1 MRIFCCTIYNM
12 RFKTL
17 FTLSTSVVASALLCW
32 GGVKK
37 HQKTPVNAGKFS
49 TVQTLEIT
57 SDTIRVTDS
66 NFNHISRTAAAGL
79 FLPYENR
86 VVVYHF
92 EPMDT
97 TARVQR
103 FCNNNNQMKPL
114 VQRHE
119 VEHARKAI
127 FTRQDRLH
135 TSYVRGQI
143 AAMNEIIAPASEIIE
158 ALDWR
163 ATHGRRFPV
172 LSNCLA
178 RADRDIVRMA
188 DTLGMT
194 WPLDFNRP
202 EIATLVMK
210 YALQKFQIE
219 FNRGIY
225 RTTIRRAT
233 ESISD
238 KKYIPNDQCG
248 FPFQDM
254 LFCPE
259 SDMWAPMWSFNSL
272 RGRVNPW
279 MFADAAMRKKLLGD
293 VDNFVETAS
302 GIAGKKPPFLQ
313 NAKIR

>member
-1 MRIFCCTIYNM
+1 MCIFCYTIYNM

-17 FTLSTSVVASALLCW
+17 FTLSTSVVASAMLCW

-37 HQKTPVNAGKFS
+37 HQKTPANAGKFS

-66 NFNHISRTAAAGL
+66 NFNHVSKTAAAGL

-97 TARVQR
+97 TARVVH
-103 FCNNNNQMKPL
+103 FCDMNNQMKPL

-127 FTRQDRLH
+127 FTHQDELH
-135 TSYVRGQI
+135 SPYVRGQI
-143 AAMNEIIAPASEIIE
+143 AAMNEIIAPAAEIIE

-163 ATHGRRFPV
+163 AKHGSRFPT

-178 RADRDIVRMA
+178 RADRDITRMA
-188 DTLGMT
+188 DTLKMT

-219 FNRGIY
+219 FNRGVY

-233 ESISD
+233 ESVSD
-238 KKYIPNDQCG
+238 KKYTPNDQCG
-248 FPFQDM
+248 FPYQDM

-279 MFADAAMRKKLLGD
+279 VFADIDMRKKLLSD
-293 VDNFVETAS
+293 VEKCVETAS
-302 GIAGKKPPFLQ
+302 NITGQKPPFLI
-313 NAKIR
+313 NAKMR

>member
-1 MRIFCCTIYNM
+1 MPHHAEDAVLVHIVKRMRYVGVRQWFCKGFFPSVQPFLQVAARSFHPAGHFNQCKDLGGGGIGRAVGFQSGVELGQSFHIY
-12 RFKTL
+12 
-17 FTLSTSVVASALLCW
+17 VEAL
-32 GGVKK
+32 
-37 HQKTPVNAGKFS
+37 
-49 TVQTLEIT
+49 
-57 SDTIRVTDS
+57 
-66 NFNHISRTAAAGL
+66 
-79 FLPYENR
+79 
-86 VVVYHF
+86 
-92 EPMDT
+92 
-97 TARVQR
+97 
-103 FCNNNNQMKPL
+103 
-114 VQRHE
+114 
-119 VEHARKAI
+119 
-127 FTRQDRLH
+127 
-135 TSYVRGQI
+135 
-143 AAMNEIIAPASEIIE
+143 ASEIIE

-225 RTTIRRAT
+225 RTTIRRVT

-293 VDNFVETAS
+293 VDNFVEIAS

-313 NAKIR
+313 NVKIR

>member
-1 MRIFCCTIYNM
+1 M
-12 RFKTL
+12 
-17 FTLSTSVVASALLCW
+17 
-32 GGVKK
+32 
-37 HQKTPVNAGKFS
+37 
-49 TVQTLEIT
+49 
-57 SDTIRVTDS
+57 
-66 NFNHISRTAAAGL
+66 
-79 FLPYENR
+79 PYENR

-272 RGRVNPW
+272 RGRVNLW